1 MKKYQVLLFV
11 ILFPF
16 VLMAQKNWSPEQVL
30 KIKNISSAEVSPDGT
45 KVVYTIRE
53 AVMTDDRSEYI
64 NQIWI
69 SAIDGSNAKQLT
81 TGDKNNSNP
90 KWSPDS
96 KSIAFTSSRDGKN
109 NLYIL
114 PIAGGEAEKITEA
127 KGAVSE
133 FEWSNDGN
141 KIAVIIADAPTDKEE
156 KNKKSKND
164 WYIWDAELKQNRLH
178 LYWINQKDS
187 SQKYMQKVLTKENIS
202 VYAFDWNVDG
212 TNIVYSYGKSTKA
225 NDNNLSDIAL
235 INIETGV
242 IKNIANTPAG
252 ESTPQFSPDGSLI
265 SYYCT
270 ENPNDWP
277 GAKHAKVY
285 ALADGKTWRL
295 KATPNED
302 GSILGWTADGKNI
315 VWSETNKTLTSIY
328 TLSVDGKNST
338 ELSKGEKNY
347 IGAAKINASNTY
359 LSFTL
364 QNTSQFPELYVSKL
378 NEYAPKKITSIN
390 ANNISLPLGRTEVI
404 KWKGADGLEIEGL
417 LTYPLNYTA
426 GKKVPLLLNIHG
438 GPAGNFGQTCIAANQ
453 GTYPIA
459 ALSEDGYAIL
469 RPNPRGSSGYGSA
482 FRMANRQDWGGKD
495 YIDLMT
501 GVDEVIKMGVT
512 DETMLGV
519 MGWSYGG
526 FMSSWIVGH
535 TNRFK
540 AASIGA
546 PVVDLGYQNL
556 TDDIEGFL
564 PSYFKSDPWN
574 NWSMYGEHSPIR
586 YVQNVKTPVMLQHG
600 EADQRVPLGNSIM
613 FYNALRRRNIQV
625 KLLVLPRQ
633 PHGPSE
639 PRMVLKTMQTNLEW
653 FASLLKP

>member
-1 MKKYQVLLFV
+1 MKILQMLSFV
-11 ILFPF
+11 FLFPML
-16 VLMAQKNWSPEQVL
+16 LMAQKNWSPEQVL
-30 KIKNISSAEVSPDGT
+30 KIKNVSAAQVSPDGT

-69 SAIDGSNAKQLT
+69 SGIDGSNPIQITK
-81 TGDKNNSNP
+81 GDKNNSNP
-90 KWSPDS
+90 KWSPDN
-96 KSIAFTSSRDGKN
+96 KSIAFLSSRDGKN
-109 NLYIL
+109 NIYII
-114 PIAGGEAEKITEA
+114 PIAGGEAEKITA
-127 KGAVSE
+127 VKGGVSE
-133 FEWSNDGN
+133 FEWSNDGH
-141 KIAVIIADAPTDKEE
+141 KIAALVSDAVNDMEE
-156 KNKKSKND
+156 KNKKAKND
-164 WYIWDAELKQNRLH
+164 WYLYDAELKQNRLQV
-178 LYWINQKDS
+178 YWIHYKDS
-187 SQKYMQKVLTKENIS
+187 TQKLHTKDNFS
-202 VYAFDWNVDG
+202 VYAFDWNKDG
-212 TNIVYSYGKSTKA
+212 TAIVYSYGKSTKA
-225 NDNNLSDIAL
+225 NDNAYSDIAL

-252 ESTPQFSPDGSLI
+252 EATPQYSPDGTLI
-265 SYYCT
+265 SYYCS

-277 GAKHAKVY
+277 GAKHAKIYSV
-285 ALADGKTWRL
+285 ADGKTLRL

-315 VWSETNKTLTSIY
+315 LWSETNKTMTSIY
-328 TLSVDGKNST
+328 TLSIDGKNIT
-338 ELSKGEKNY
+338 EFSKGEKNY
-347 IGAAKINASNTY
+347 IGAAKINATHNY
-359 LSFTL
+359 IAFTL
-364 QNTSQFPELYVSKL
+364 QNTAQYPELYISRL
-378 NEYAPKKITSIN
+378 NEYMPIKITSIN
-390 ANNISLPLGRTEVI
+390 AALASLPLAKTEVI

-438 GPAGNFGQTCIAANQ
+438 GPAGNFGQTCIVTNQ
-453 GTYPIA
+453 GTYPLA
-459 ALSEDGYAIL
+459 ALSENGYAIL

-495 YIDLMT
+495 YIDLMN
-501 GVDEVIKMGVT
+501 GVDQVIKMGVT
-512 DETMLGV
+512 DETMLGM

-546 PVVDLGYQNL
+546 PVVDLGFQNL

-574 NWSMYGEHSPIR
+574 NWNLYSEHSPLR
-586 YVQNVKTPVMLQHG
+586 YVQNVQTPVMLQHG

-613 FYNALRRRNIQV
+613 FYNALKRRNIPV

-633 PHGPSE
+633 PHGPNE
-639 PRMVLKTMQTNLEW
+639 PRMVLKTMQTNIEW
-653 FASLLKP
+653 FESLLKPL

>member
-1 MKKYQVLLFV
+1 MKKYQLLLFV
-11 ILFPF
+11 FLLPF
-16 VLMAQKNWSPEQVL
+16 VLLAQKNWSPAQVL
-30 KIKNISSAEVSPDGT
+30 KIKNISSAQVSPDGT

-53 AVMTDDRSEYI
+53 AMMTDDRSEYV

-90 KWSPDS
+90 KWSPDN
-96 KSIAFTSSRDGKN
+96 KSIAFTSSREGKN
-109 NLYIL
+109 NVYII
-114 PIAGGEAEKITEA
+114 PVSGGEAEKITET
-127 KGAVSE
+127 KGGVSE
-133 FEWSNDGN
+133 FEWSNDGK
-141 KIAVIIADAPTDKEE
+141 KIAVLFADAATDTEE
-156 KNKKSKND
+156 KNKKAKND
-164 WYIWDAELKQNRLH
+164 WYLYDTEFKQNRLQV
-178 LYWINQKDS
+178 YWIQQKDA
-187 SQKYMQKVLTKENIS
+187 SQKYMHKLLTKENIS
-202 VYAFDWNVDG
+202 VYAFDWNIDG
-212 TNIVYSYGKSTKA
+212 TSIVYSYGKSTKA
-225 NDNNLSDIAL
+225 NDNAYSDIAL

-302 GSILGWTADGKNI
+302 GSIVGWTADGKNI
-315 VWSETNKTLTSIY
+315 IWSETNKTLTSIY
-328 TLSVDGKNST
+328 TLSVDGKTIT

-347 IGAAKINASNTY
+347 IGAAKINGTHTY
-359 LSFTL
+359 MSFTL

-378 NEYAPKKITSIN
+378 NEYNPIKITSIS
-390 ANNISLPLGRTEVI
+390 ANYTSLPLGKTEII

-426 GKKVPLLLNIHG
+426 GKKVPLILNIHG
-438 GPAGNFGQTCIAANQ
+438 GPAGNFGQTCIASNQ
-453 GTYPIA
+453 GTYPLA
-459 ALSEDGYAIL
+459 ALSEEGYAIL
-469 RPNPRGSSGYGSA
+469 RPNPRGSSGYGSD

-495 YIDLMT
+495 YIDLMA
-501 GVDEVIKMGVT
+501 GVDQVIKMGVT
-512 DETMLGV
+512 EESMLGV

-526 FMSSWIVGH
+526 YMSSWIVGH

-546 PVVDLGYQNL
+546 PVVDLSFQNL

-574 NWSMYGEHSPIR
+574 NWSMYSEHSPLR
-586 YVQNVKTPVMLQHG
+586 YVQNVQTPVMLQHG

-613 FYNALRRRNIQV
+613 FYNALKRRNIPV

-633 PHGPSE
+633 PHGPNE
-639 PRMVLKTMQTNLEW
+639 PRMVLKTMQTNIEW
-653 FASLLKP
+653 FVGLLKP